1 MKKVT
6 IYWVNGKMQTWTLP
20 DAKVGDAIHTL
31 TRTGW
36 TNVKLV
42 KIADVVVDV
51 LPSQEELE
59 ALGMKDQ

>member
-6 IYWVNGKMQTWTLP
+6 IFWVNGKSQTWVLQ
-20 DAKVGDAIHTL
+20 DAKVGDAIAQL

-42 KIADVVVDV
+42 KIADVAVDV
-51 LPSQEELE
+51 LPSQEEME
-59 ALGMKDQ
+59 ALGKKDV

>member
-6 IYWVNGKMQTWTLP
+6 VYWVNGKSQLWVLP
-20 DAKVGDAIHTL
+20 DAKVGDAIAAL

-36 TNVKLV
+36 TNVKSV

-51 LPSQEELE
+51 LPTQDELE
-59 ALGMKDQ
+59 ALGRKDG

>member
-6 IYWVNGKMQTWTLP
+6 VYWVNGKSQTWVLP
-20 DAKVGDAIHTL
+20 DNKVGDAVATL

-51 LPSQEELE
+51 LPSQDELE
-59 ALGMKDQ
+59 ALGAKD